1 MTNINNSSLNSL
13 LNAKILASKAVNSST
28 DESKKSKEEPQKAPA
43 PKETIKTQASS
54 LDALANYNLISV
66 NKNIST
72 NAASTAAK
80 STPAPTPTTQK
91 STTASGS
98 NNAPIVNNVLSANV
112 NAFAATSSTS
122 KTANVLK
129 SGDGDGTNYT
139 ISGNTDQHP
148 GGVSYDFV
156 DKDGDGKVSIGDE
169 IHYKGGV
176 FKYVGTLDITSS
188 GSSTQG
194 GKSVMGFLNAATGGF
209 IGFINAAL
217 TNKTTNATTTVNPAD
232 TNKVN
237 IDKTIGDASIIA
249 KIKDAYASVVS
260 INAKA
265 ILDAGK
271 DAVSKFDDVFNYLT
285 DIDNIYPGVSNFFL
299 RYMNDEFSSLVPAK
313 YRDKIP
319 TKAIIDDLFK
329 RVADMYKGGNS
340 NILGIGAQ
348 YAFAPALNGMNF
360 MTNIDGTVPN
370 GPGTNPL
377 TGAPKQIVTFPKIQT
392 NQYGVPMGP
401 TGAPGGNFITNN
413 VLAIL
418 TFSNNPANGNREYWD
433 HKSVDWGDWYFC
445 PIPLP
450 TKWVATAS
458 FAVKDSINWVK
469 KEAGQ
474 GIKAAAEGIG
484 NAAVWT
490 AKTVACGVSS
500 AAKAVASAATSVA
513 NTAAKVVSKV
523 TTVAAKAV
531 TSVVTNAAKV
541 VSSVTT
547 PVVKAVSS
555 FASTAVKTVA
565 SAATTVTKA
574 VASGVS
580 AAASAVGNAAASAA
594 KSVGSAAK
602 SVFKAITSW

>member
-28 DESKKSKEEPQKAPA
+28 DESKKSKEEPQQAPA

-66 NKNIST
+66 NKNTST
-72 NAASTAAK
+72 NAASTTAK
-80 STPAPTPTTQK
+80 STPAPTPTPAPATTNQK
-91 STTASGS
+91 SAPASAS
-98 NNAPIVNNVLSANV
+98 NNAPIINNVVSANV
-112 NAFAATSSTS
+112 NMFAATSGAS

-129 SGDGDGTNYT
+129 SGDGDGTSYT

-148 GGVSYDFV
+148 NGVSYDFV
-156 DKDGDGKVSIGDE
+156 DNDGDGKVSIGDE
-169 IHYKGGV
+169 IHYKGGI

-194 GKSVMGFLNAATGGF
+194 GKTVMGFLNAATGGF

-217 TNKTTNATTTVNPAD
+217 TNKTTNATTTVNPAE

-237 IDKTIGDASIIA
+237 IDKTIGDANIIA

-271 DAVSKFDDVFNYLT
+271 DAASKFDEVFKYLT
-285 DIDNIYPGVSNFFL
+285 DIDNVYPGVANFFL
-299 RYMNDEFSSLVPAK
+299 SYMNDQFSSLVPAK

-329 RVADMYKGGNS
+329 RVSDMYKGGNS

-370 GPGTNPL
+370 GPGTNPV
-377 TGAPKQIVTFPKIQT
+377 TGAPKQIITFPKIQT
-392 NQYGVPMGP
+392 NQYGVPVGP
-401 TGAPGGNFITNN
+401 SGAPGGNFITNN

-433 HKSVDWGDWYFC
+433 HKSIDWGDWYFC

-458 FAVKDSINWVK
+458 FAVKDSLDWAK
-469 KEAGQ
+469 KEVKAGV
-474 GIKAAAEGIG
+474 KAAAEGIG

-490 AKTVACGVSS
+490 AKTVASGVSS
-500 AAKAVASAATSVA
+500 AAKAVASAATTVA
-513 NTAAKVVSKV
+513 
-523 TTVAAKAV
+523 TTVAKAVSNVATTATKVV
-531 TSVVTNAAKV
+531 TSVA
-541 VSSVTT
+541 T
-547 PVVKAVSS
+547 PVVKAVSGV
-555 FASTAVKTVA
+555 ASTVA
-565 SAATTVTKA
+565 SAATTATKA